1 MGIPYGLDFKNK
13 CNIHMKFVKTDIRD
27 RIGYIILNRLEKRN
41 ALNAEFVEEIKV
53 SIKSFERN
61 ADIRALILESS
72 GDVFCAGADLAYLQK
87 LQNFTYEEN
96 LADSQ
101 SLAELFKLI
110 YAFPKPTL
118 SIVNGAALAGGCGL
132 AFVCDFCFGTPDST
146 FGYTE
151 VKIGFI
157 PAIVL
162 VFLRKKIGEAASKK
176 MLFTGEIFSSEKAL
190 EYGLI
195 TEIVDADKIKD
206 YAHNWVMNL
215 IEKSSGNSISMI
227 KQMYN
232 LIDSLS
238 LDEAIEYACE
248 MNAKTRETED
258 CRKGIS
264 SFLTKQRIIW

>member
-1 MGIPYGLDFKNK
+1 
-13 CNIHMKFVKTDIRD
+13 MKPPLETREAFFIMNFVKTDIRD
-27 RIGYIILNRLEKRN
+27 RIGYIILNRPEKRN
-41 ALNAEFVEEIKV
+41 ALNSEFVEEIKV
-53 SIKSFERN
+53 SIKGFERN
-61 ADIRALILESS
+61 KDVRALILESS

-110 YAFPKPTL
+110 YAFPKPIL

-132 AFVCDFCFGTPDST
+132 ATVCDFCFATPDST

-151 VKIGFI
+151 AKIGFI
-157 PAIVL
+157 PAIVM
-162 VFLRKKIGEAASKK
+162 VFLRKKVGEAIGKK
-176 MLFTGEIFSSEKAL
+176 LLFTGEIFNSEKAI

-195 TEIVDADKIKD
+195 TEIVDANKIKD
-206 YAHNWVMNL
+206 YTHTWVMNL

-232 LIDSLS
+232 SMDSLS
-238 LDEAIEYACE
+238 LDDAVSYACE
-248 MNAKTRETED
+248 MNAKARETED

-264 SFLTKQRIIW
+264 SFLTKQKISW